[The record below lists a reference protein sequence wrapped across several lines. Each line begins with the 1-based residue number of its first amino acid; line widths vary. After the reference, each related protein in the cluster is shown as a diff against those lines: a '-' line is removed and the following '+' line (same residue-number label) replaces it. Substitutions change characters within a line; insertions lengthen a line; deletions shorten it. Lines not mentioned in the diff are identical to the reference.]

1 MRGKKSDYIPCTF
14 RLSPRVVEILEEYSD
29 STCIPKTS
37 VVELALRHYFQDVL
51 GTDVDFKKG
60 MKS

>member
-14 RLSPRVVEILEEYSD
+14 RLSPRIVEVLDEYSD

-37 VVELALRHYFQDVL
+37 VVELALRHYFQDIL
-51 GTDVDFKKG
+51 GKDVNCEKG
-60 MKS
+60 IKL